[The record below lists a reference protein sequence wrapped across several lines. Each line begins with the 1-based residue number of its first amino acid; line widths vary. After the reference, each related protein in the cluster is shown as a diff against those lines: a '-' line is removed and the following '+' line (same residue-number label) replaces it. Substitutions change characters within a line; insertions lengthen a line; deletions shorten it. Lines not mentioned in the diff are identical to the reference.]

1 MEMGIQVFNCKRTGC
16 LMDTKFDIAIIGGGL
31 AGLSLSIQCASAG
44 YRTVLFEKENYPFH
58 KVCGEYISN
67 ESLPFLEQLGVPLT
81 SWGLPG
87 ITHLN
92 ISAPNGKAYPFTLP
106 LGGFGVSRYKLDQC
120 LYEIALSKGVTVL
133 TYTKVQ
139 DIQFTQNQFEI
150 TTNKGSYQSTL
161 AAGSFGK
168 RSNIDVHLARPFAK
182 ARPNALNNF
191 IGVKYHI
198 RYPHPTNQVALHNFD
213 NGYCGIEEIE
223 NGECCLCYLTTA
235 DNLKKSGNSIPAMEA
250 TILQKNPLLKH
261 IFENAE
267 FIYTKPLTISQISF
281 QKKSQVQVH
290 ILCVGDAAGMITP
303 LCGNGMS
310 IALHGSKIAFQNI
323 NNYFKQGQDRAI
335 LEASYEKQCQ
345 KQFATRIFVG
355 RTIQRLFGNARI
367 TNLFLQIMHY
377 LPRLSKK
384 LIKATHGSAY

>member
-133 TYTKVQ
+133 THTKVPHL
-139 DIQFTQNQFEI
+139 FE
-150 TTNKGSYQSTL
+150 ST
-161 AAGSFGK
+161 
-168 RSNIDVHLARPFAK
+168 
-182 ARPNALNNF
+182 
-191 IGVKYHI
+191 
-198 RYPHPTNQVALHNFD
+198 
-213 NGYCGIEEIE
+213 
-223 NGECCLCYLTTA
+223 
-235 DNLKKSGNSIPAMEA
+235 
-250 TILQKNPLLKH
+250 
-261 IFENAE
+261 
-267 FIYTKPLTISQISF
+267 
-281 QKKSQVQVH
+281 
-290 ILCVGDAAGMITP
+290 
-303 LCGNGMS
+303 
-310 IALHGSKIAFQNI
+310 
-323 NNYFKQGQDRAI
+323 
-335 LEASYEKQCQ
+335 
-345 KQFATRIFVG
+345 
-355 RTIQRLFGNARI
+355 
-367 TNLFLQIMHY
+367 
-377 LPRLSKK
+377 
-384 LIKATHGSAY
+384 